1 MTTLIIGL
9 GVVAILEL
17 IASGTVA
24 NVRGTEMT
32 TAMNL
37 ARNVRE
43 RTIQAP
49 FDTLVGLNG
58 QFASP
63 PVDSRGVEIA
73 GLPEWRQD
81 LAVRPVDPTRLTL
94 IITDS
99 TPQALRITATIRRNG
114 RTICD
119 MSWYSLDG
127 TPE

>member
-1 MTTLIIGL
+1 MTTVIIGL
-9 GVVAILEL
+9 GVVAMLEL

-24 NVRGTEMT
+24 NVRSTEMT

-37 ARNVRE
+37 AKNVRE

-49 FDTLVGLNG
+49 YDTLVSFNG

-63 PVDSRGVEIA
+63 PVDSRGVQIA

-81 LAVRPVDPTRLTL
+81 IAIRPVDPNRLTAT
-94 IITDS
+94 ITDS
-99 TPQALRITATIRRNG
+99 TPQALRITATVSRNG
-114 RTICD
+114 RMICD
-119 MSWYSLDG
+119 MSWYCLDG